1 MRLYEVSMQ
10 SFREKAL
17 GKLDTAILP
26 IGTIEAH
33 GPHCPLGTDVMI
45 PDRLALRLEE
55 ILGPDDVVIAPPVNY
70 GHSWY
75 LSPFPGTIDIST
87 ETLANYIFDIGRSLL
102 KWGLKNIVFLNGHGA
117 NAAAMSIA
125 SERLADAGANVL
137 TINWWIHY
145 RDEILKFCSAQGH
158 AGEDETSAVMAIR
171 PDLVDL
177 AAAGEPNLR
186 VPFGDIKRKGIE
198 QHTYPNAYSSDP
210 SLASEEKGKGILEA
224 VAQAMARHIAAFRAG
239 KVFGQEG

>member
-10 SFREKAL
+10 GFREKAL
-17 GKLDTAILP
+17 GKLDTVILP

-55 ILGPDDVVIAPPVNY
+55 ILGPNEAVIAPPVNY

-75 LSPFPGTIDIST
+75 LGPFPGTIDIST
-87 ETLANYIFDIGRSLL
+87 ETLANYLFDIGCSLL
-102 KWGLKNIVFLNGHGA
+102 KWGLKNIVLLNGHGG
-117 NAAAMSIA
+117 NAAAISIA
-125 SERLADAGANVL
+125 SERLADVGANIL
-137 TINWWIHY
+137 SINWWTHY
-145 RDEILKFCSAQGH
+145 RAEILKVCSAQGH

-177 AAAGEPNLR
+177 STVGEPNFHT
-186 VPFGDIKRKGIE
+186 PFGDIKRTGIE

-210 SLASEEKGKGILEA
+210 SLATEEKGKAILEA
-224 VAQAMARHIAAFRAG
+224 VAQAMARHIQAFRAG
-239 KVFGQEG
+239 KVFEREG